1 MALVSGCDDESDTSI
16 SGLTGIWIQT
26 NVFICGN
33 GGGDVPLLK
42 FLTNGKVIVVN
53 SFNSSIHEGEH
64 RYKVNNNNITINK
77 NTYRF
82 TITFDDTYQRDC
94 LTLYETIKN
103 DSKTYEVPFYFLKYN
118 ENEI

>member
-33 GGGDVPLLK
+33 GGGHVPLLK